1 MRKVSL
7 IDNWRNAW
15 KFASIQLN
23 TLGLFVM
30 AALEIL
36 RQSWE
41 YLPPHLQ
48 QKIPHATELGLIL
61 FALAIVGRLFV
72 LEKKPDVSDQD

>member
-1 MRKVSL
+1 MRKVTL
-7 IDNWRNAW
+7 IDDWRSAW

-23 TLGLFVM
+23 TIGLFVM
-30 AALEIL
+30 AALETL
-36 RQSWE
+36 RQTWE

-61 FALAIVGRLFV
+61 FALAIVGRLLV
-72 LEKKPDVSDQD
+72 LEKKSDVNDQD